1 MSQKFLSTVALTG
14 ITSGSILKVNASGE
28 IVAAVA
34 GTDYVSSATSSQWT
48 TSGSNIYFTGGDVG
62 IGTTNPATRLHV
74 VSSNDHLQF
83 YSGVATSYISLAV
96 GRIANE
102 GYYGVAGAANH
113 FFSGSIAGDTIL
125 KANNNLILGH
135 GSNAAIFISTTD
147 KVGIKNLT
155 PNEALDVTGTI
166 RQSAVTSSMLKADA
180 NGNLVAATTGTD
192 YYSTATEVLSAIS
205 SVDGSGSGLDA
216 DLLDG
221 NHASAFASSATYQTF
236 GTGSRGWLMPDY
248 GGNTSNFLRMHYD
261 DATNELRL
269 YSYHGTTSGV
279 ANLGLYN
286 GSAYVTVTPTK
297 IGNWD
302 TAYGWGDHSGL
313 YSLTA
318 HNHDSTYLKLSG
330 GSISTSNTAIP
341 LTIARTAATSNQVG
355 VLFSAGPF
363 EQAPTNRYFGMGTD
377 GEPYWSTSSTISN
390 GNEIWHAGNDGSGSG
405 LDADTVDGVHASSF
419 LRADTADTLTGTIR
433 MNGALEYGQGY
444 LKKAFVSIGSSAGV
458 ERFKIF
464 DQTGTTDGYLHLF
477 IDRAYDYGDNDQ
489 TIQEIVYQ
497 RRGTSK
503 TVKYKQESDITATA
517 DVFVEFYEQTDGH
530 VEAWLVVSDFAMVGV
545 EMRFKNGEG
554 TEYTTPS
561 AGTPTGTLIY
571 STDPDVNAPNWQ
583 LEIGQLKINATST
596 AATETTAL
604 VLDSG
609 NYLATR
615 ELGGAAFSATT
626 DFAAASHTHTAA
638 TTDADGF
645 MSSADKTKLNGI
657 EASANNYSL
666 PAGTSTTRGGFK
678 IGYTASGKNYPVEVS
693 SEQMYVTVP
702 WTDTTYSTATS
713 TTAGLV
719 KIGYPES
726 GKNYPV
732 ELNASGQMYVNVP
745 WVDTDTTYS
754 EATENA
760 AGLMSASM
768 VTKLDGIAAGAE
780 VNVQADWNQTTTTAD
795 DYIKNKPT
803 LGTAAAAASTDFVA
817 VSGDTMTG
825 DLQLGANQLL
835 FNTGNVAAPS
845 TTDQYAGTR
854 ILLYPNN
861 NGAHY
866 AIGIEGNTMWFNSDV
881 QYKWYVDASNK
892 MTLSNS
898 GNLTIAGTFTDG
910 TGTLGSAA
918 YTASTSYAAASHTH
932 TNADSSTDGF
942 LSSGDYD
949 KFTTAFGWGNHSGL
963 YLPIGGGTL
972 YTASS
977 ATPTLLTLHNYQSD
991 ISPGN
996 GNFIEFKMTDANA
1009 TATPQAKIGMV
1020 VGSEDG
1026 QDNGIATEGD
1036 GNFVIM
1042 TMDATDSVGGGTL
1055 AERVRVTHTGK
1066 FGIGTSSPTERLHV
1080 IGNIKTNGSI
1090 ALDNGNITGVNQL
1103 EINDPGEG
1111 IIWKAGA
1118 SGDITLAVVDD
1129 AADNILRLSGTG
1141 ATLDVLGKVSMNSDG
1156 TLNWGNAKDYGRLT
1170 WTTGAAIVR
1179 GESGKALSLGANG
1192 TQDYLYIN
1200 TSGNVGIGT
1209 TAPDQKLHVVG
1220 SDSVG
1225 IRVSG
1230 GTNNRFVD
1238 LTGTSLD
1245 FYTTSTSG
1253 WAMGNIVRK
1262 NSDGSVLGHI
1272 SGGFGD
1278 PNTLTYTY
1286 YGGTAYNNA
1295 AMYILSSNKN
1305 VGIGTNSPS
1314 AKLHVQGNGEFYSAV
1329 GTSDDVRTGLAHYD
1343 TTSSYAAGVGGQ
1355 LVLGYIYNSIGSYTE
1370 GAIIKMYK
1378 ENSTSGHY
1386 GSGLKFQVR
1395 NTGVS
1400 LSTKMTLDP
1409 SGNLGIGTTSP
1420 TEKLDVNG
1428 NVRVNGTLEATEKSF
1443 NIAHPTKEGK
1453 RLIYGVLEGP
1463 EHAVYVRG
1471 KASNGVIELPEEW
1484 TGLVH
1489 EDSLTVQLTPI
1500 GRSCAWVEEI
1510 KDNKVYFGIDHG
1522 HECFYFVQGTRKDVD
1537 FLQTERDA

>member
-14 ITSGSILKVNASGE
+14 ITGGSILKVNASGE

-96 GRIANE
+96 GRTANE
-102 GYYGVAGAANH
+102 GFYGVAGAANH

-135 GSNAAIFISTTD
+135 SSNAAIFISTGD

-166 RQSAVTSSMLKADA
+166 RQSAVTSSMLKTDA

-192 YYSTATEVLSAIS
+192 YYSTAAEVLSAIS
-205 SVDGSGSGLDA
+205 GVDGSGSGLDA

-236 GTGSRGWLMPDY
+236 GTANRGWLMPDY
-248 GGNTSNFLRMHYD
+248 GGNTSNFLRMYYED
-261 DATNELRL
+261 GTNELRL
-269 YSYHGTTSGV
+269 YSYHGTTSGT
-279 ANLGLYN
+279 ANLALYN
-286 GSAYVTVTPTK
+286 GSSYATVTPTK

-302 TAYGWGDHSGL
+302 TAYGWGDHAGL
-313 YSLTA
+313 YSLTT

-330 GSISTSNTAIP
+330 GVISTANTAIP

-363 EQAPTNRYFGMGTD
+363 EQVPTNRYFGMGTD
-377 GEPYWSTSSTISN
+377 GEPYWSTSSTLSN

-405 LDADTVDGVHASSF
+405 LDADLLDGVHASSF

-464 DQTGTTDGYLHLF
+464 DQTGITDGYLHLF

-497 RRGTSK
+497 RRGTNK

-530 VEAWLVVSDFAMVGV
+530 VEAWLVVSDYAMVGV

-615 ELGGAAFSATT
+615 ELGSAAFSATS

-702 WTDTTYSTATS
+702 WTDTVYSLPLSSSTTRGGVKIGYTENSKNYAVKLSSEQMYVTVPWTDTTYSTATS
-713 TTAGLV
+713 ATAGLV
-719 KIGYPES
+719 KIGYTES

-754 EATENA
+754 EATESA
-760 AGLMSASM
+760 AGLMSTSM
-768 VTKLDGIAAGAE
+768 VTKLDGIADGAE

-795 DYIKNKPT
+795 DYIKNKPS
-803 LGTAAAAASTDFVA
+803 LDF
-817 VSGDTMTG
+817 
-825 DLQLGANQLL
+825 L
-835 FNTGNVAAPS
+835 P
-845 TTDQYAGTR
+845 
-854 ILLYPNN
+854 
-861 NGAHY
+861 
-866 AIGIEGNTMWFNSDV
+866 
-881 QYKWYVDASNK
+881 
-892 MTLSNS
+892 LS
-898 GNLTIAGTFTDG
+898 
-910 TGTLGSAA
+910 
-918 YTASTSYAAASHTH
+918 
-932 TNADSSTDGF
+932 
-942 LSSGDYD
+942 
-949 KFTTAFGWGNHSGL
+949 
-963 YLPIGGGTL
+963 GGTL

-991 ISPGN
+991 IGPGN

-1026 QDNGIATEGD
+1026 QDSGIATEGD

-1090 ALDNGNITGVNQL
+1090 ALENGNITGVNQL

-1129 AADNILRLSGTG
+1129 AADNILRLSGTN
-1141 ATLDVLGKVSMNSDG
+1141 ATMQIGTEYVATKNWVEAQGYITSETDSQTLSWSASEKKITISNGNDITLSELLNDSDISTYGFITSVTTPVSGSWWNNGHPKVLADGVMEIGKYVDWHYTSTATTDYDYRMYLSAA
-1156 TLNWGNAKDYGRLT
+1156 TTMSFSGNATFNGGVTVGDSSSDVFK
-1170 WTTGAAIVR
+1170 
-1179 GESGKALSLGANG
+1179 SNG
-1192 TQDYLYIN
+1192 TTHLAALG
-1200 TSGNVGIGT
+1200 GNV
-1209 TAPDQKLHVVG
+1209 
-1220 SDSVG
+1220 
-1225 IRVSG
+1225 
-1230 GTNNRFVD
+1230 
-1238 LTGTSLD
+1238 
-1245 FYTTSTSG
+1245 
-1253 WAMGNIVRK
+1253 
-1262 NSDGSVLGHI
+1262 
-1272 SGGFGD
+1272 
-1278 PNTLTYTY
+1278 
-1286 YGGTAYNNA
+1286 
-1295 AMYILSSNKN
+1295 
-1305 VGIGTNSPS
+1305 
-1314 AKLHVQGNGEFYSAV
+1314 
-1329 GTSDDVRTGLAHYD
+1329 
-1343 TTSSYAAGVGGQ
+1343 
-1355 LVLGYIYNSIGSYTE
+1355 
-1370 GAIIKMYK
+1370 
-1378 ENSTSGHY
+1378 
-1386 GSGLKFQVR
+1386 
-1395 NTGVS
+1395 
-1400 LSTKMTLDP
+1400 
-1409 SGNLGIGTTSP
+1409 GIGTTSP

-1510 KDNKVYFGIDHG
+1510 KDNKVYYGIDHG

-1537 FLQTERDA
+1537 FLQIERDA